1 MQGKRLVISGT
12 TELHERVSP
21 ICLVVQQ
28 YADQQI
34 AKLEAALA
42 STHSQLSTG
51 THPLLGPEH
60 LDGGSSSISPPHRAP
75 ALSHSDSSPDT
86 HPSSLRVVTPVTS
99 ITEHGS
105 HPRMAVESLLLSDD
119 IASEGRKDA
128 EWVGENAA
136 PAFIVCPLLH
146 WIRLRLTI
154 RLVQPCQQNQKQE
167 RKSFTSYWI
176 YIVSSHL
183 GKRLSVEPNDTSQ
196 AASGCESCFVHWRHA
211 DMQHQHHSPNRI

>member
-12 TELHERVSP
+12 TELHERASP
-21 ICLVVQQ
+21 IVSDVQHH
-28 YADQQI
+28 ANQQI

-60 LDGGSSSISPPHRAP
+60 LDGGSSSISPPHQAP

-86 HPSSLRVVTPVTS
+86 HPSSLRVLTPVTS
-99 ITEHGS
+99 ITDHGS

-136 PAFIVCPLLH
+136 PAFIVCPLLVCV
-146 WIRLRLTI
+146 RLRLTP
-154 RLVQPCQQNQKQE
+154 RLVRLCPQNQKQE
-167 RKSFTSYWI
+167 KRSYTSCWS
-176 YIVSSHL
+176 YIVCSHQ
-183 GKRLSVEPNDTSQ
+183 GKRLSVGPSDISP
-196 AASGCESCFVHWRHA
+196 AASGCKLSVLLH
-211 DMQHQHHSPNRI
+211 

>member
-1 MQGKRLVISGT
+1 
-12 TELHERVSP
+12 VSSV
-21 ICLVVQQ
+21 CLCLD
-28 YADQQI
+28 ADEQI

-60 LDGGSSSISPPHRAP
+60 LDGGSSSISPPHRVP

-136 PAFIVCPLLH
+136 PAFIVCSLLDR
-146 WIRLRLTI
+146 IRLRLKI
-154 RLVQPCQQNQKQE
+154 RLVQPCQLNQKQE

-176 YIVSSHL
+176 YIVFCHR
-183 GKRLSVEPNDTSQ
+183 GKRLSVERKDISQ
-196 AASGCESCFVHWRHA
+196 AASGCK
-211 DMQHQHHSPNRI
+211 SPFRAL

>member
-12 TELHERVSP
+12 TELHERVSE
-21 ICLVVQQ
+21 IVSDVQHH
-28 YADQQI
+28 ANQQI

-60 LDGGSSSISPPHRAP
+60 LDGGSSSISPPHQAP

-86 HPSSLRVVTPVTS
+86 HPSSLRVLTPVTS
-99 ITEHGS
+99 ITDHGS

-136 PAFIVCPLLH
+136 PAFIVCPLLTRVTTTADNQIGTAMPAEPEAREKILH
-146 WIRLRLTI
+146 KLLELHSVLPPREETKR
-154 RLVQPCQQNQKQE
+154 RAKRYFASCQ
-167 RKSFTSYWI
+167 W
-176 YIVSSHL
+176 L
-183 GKRLSVEPNDTSQ
+183 
-196 AASGCESCFVHWRHA
+196 
-211 DMQHQHHSPNRI
+211 

>member
-1 MQGKRLVISGT
+1 
-12 TELHERVSP
+12 VSCP
-21 ICLVVQQ
+21 SHNT
-28 YADQQI
+28 YADGQI

-99 ITEHGS
+99 ITEHS
-105 HPRMAVESLLLSDD
+105 AHPRMAVESLLLSDD

-136 PAFIVCPLLH
+136 PAFIVCPLPH
-146 WIRLRLTI
+146 RIRLRLTI
-154 RLVQPCQQNQKQE
+154 RLGRLCQLNRRQE
-167 RKSFTSYWI
+167 RKSFTSYWT
-176 YIVSSHL
+176 YIVSCHL
-183 GKRLSVEPNDTSQ
+183 GKKLSVELNDISQ
-196 AASGCESCFVHWRHA
+196 AASGCRSSFSVVESC
-211 DMQHQHHSPNRI
+211 